1 MSKFIDLCLMDMEMG
16 LCVDGGFLLLR
27 VVSCFEI
34 GVAEVCEKEREKVWM
49 QILSERCH

>member
-1 MSKFIDLCLMDMEMG
+1 MSQFVDLCLTDMEMG

-34 GVAEVCEKEREKVWM
+34 GVAEVCVKEREKVWM
-49 QILSERCH
+49 QILSEC